1 MSVHHQRCA
10 LINPNYY
17 LETRTFVDLFKRP
30 DIFLVPQLMS
40 DEEEVLL
47 LKEKGNAAYREKK
60 YQDAICLWT
69 DAEVMLKRRGDT
81 TSNLAIAIRSN
92 LIMAFMQS
100 QLYERVVKEST
111 LLLEDDPRHFKTL
124 ARRGTARERLAN
136 NRGSTASAQE
146 RKELHNLAVNG
157 TYPLLLYCL
166 IYYCFIV

>member
-1 MSVHHQRCA
+1 
-10 LINPNYY
+10 
-17 LETRTFVDLFKRP
+17 
-30 DIFLVPQLMS
+30 MS

-47 LKEKGNAAYREKK
+47 LKERGNAAYRDKK

-69 DAEVMLKRRGDT
+69 EAEVKLKRRGDT

-92 LIMAFMQS
+92 LIMAYIQS

-111 LLLEDDPRHFKTL
+111 LLLQDDPRHFKTL

-157 TYPLLLYCL
+157 TPLLLYCL
-166 IYYCFIV
+166 ISYCFIV